1 VVLAPGPSSSRHLPA
16 PASSNQTAASYSDA
30 DTGLSGKQRR
40 IAMFFF
46 AEGFT
51 FRNFLADV
59 FAVFMFV
66 LWFWLL
72 IVVISDLFRRHDVSG
87 WVKAIWVIALIVFPY
102 LGIFAYIITQ
112 SRGMTERS
120 AQQVQQARDEIRRV
134 AGYSVADE
142 IEKLDR
148 LKKSGSITDQEFTR
162 LRAKL
167 VA

>member
-1 VVLAPGPSSSRHLPA
+1 
-16 PASSNQTAASYSDA
+16 
-30 DTGLSGKQRR
+30 
-40 IAMFFF
+40 MFFA

-51 FRNFLADV
+51 FRNFLADA
-59 FAVFMFV
+59 FAIFMFV
-66 LWFWLL
+66 VWFWLL
-72 IVVISDLFRRHDVSG
+72 ITVFSDLFRRQDVSG

-102 LGIFAYIITQ
+102 IGIFAYMITQ
-112 SRGMTERS
+112 ARGMAERS
-120 AQQVQQARDEIRRV
+120 SQQAQQARDEVRRAV
-134 AGYSVADE
+134 GFSAADE